1 MPLRIAT
8 GSDHAGFA
16 LKQVLVAHLREGGFE
31 VQDLGTHAAERC
43 DYPDYGAAVA
53 RRVAEGG
60 ADLGLLVCGSG
71 IGMSMAANK
80 VPGVRAAV
88 VSDCFS
94 ARATRQ
100 HNNANILC
108 MGERVVGIGLA
119 CDILD
124 AFLGASFEGG
134 RHAQRV
140 AKITAL
146 ESASPALETR

>member
-1 MPLRIAT
+1 MPLQIAA
-8 GSDHAGFA
+8 GSDHAGFVLKTA
-16 LKQVLVAHLREGGFE
+16 LVEHLKERGFE
-31 VQDLGTHAAERC
+31 VTDLGTHAPERC
-43 DYPDYGAAVA
+43 DYPDFGAAVA
-53 RRVAEGG
+53 RSVAAGR

-108 MGERVVGIGLA
+108 VGERVVGVGLA
-119 CDILD
+119 KDIVD
-124 AFLGASFEGG
+124 AFVDAVFEGG

-146 ESASPALETR
+146 ESGSPPLETR

>member
-1 MPLRIAT
+1 MPLRIAA

-16 LKQVLVAHLREGGFE
+16 LKQALVEHLKERGFAVE
-31 VQDLGTHAAERC
+31 DLGTHAAERC
-43 DYPDYGAAVA
+43 DYPDYGASVA
-53 RRVAEGG
+53 RTVAQGG

-100 HNNANILC
+100 HNDANVLC
-108 MGERVVGIGLA
+108 VGERVVGVGLA
-119 CDILD
+119 KDIVD
-124 AFLGASFEGG
+124 AFVDASFEGG
-134 RHAQRV
+134 RHAHRV

-146 ESASPALETR
+146 ETADASLERR